1 MEVLWDNRHQPH
13 TSLLW
18 KLGCHGNQSATS
30 IAYLSYLVYGNVA
43 VSMAMRYGL
52 MPIVP
57 KNLDAAGVTKELQGK
72 MHLTQTQ
79 TQSFR
84 LIDSLD
90 SQKRSTRSQ
99 GVLFWYE
106 PTIISLHFLINL
118 IRRKYF
124 RIQMNLA

>member
-1 MEVLWDNRHQPH
+1 
-13 TSLLW
+13 
-18 KLGCHGNQSATS
+18 
-30 IAYLSYLVYGNVA
+30 
-43 VSMAMRYGL
+43 

-57 KNLDAAGVTKELQGK
+57 KNLHAAGVTKELQGK
-72 MHLTQTQ
+72 RHLTQTQ

-106 PTIISLHFLINL
+106 PTIISLHFFINL